1 MCIYIYMCVCV
12 YRVNPFILFDMLG
25 AAAMLLLRLEEVR
38 PLTCFPSSAFIAFFF
53 RRSGDVIVAVGR
65 SSSAGGG
72 GVWWRV

>member
-1 MCIYIYMCVCV
+1 
-12 YRVNPFILFDMLG
+12 MLG